1 MVFRYNF
8 FKQVAKP
15 KGHTKDQ
22 IKHTVLNEKS
32 NNFNYTKVG
41 YLITLI
47 IDLFSSW
54 VVCDCYL
61 VTLLWQIILNI
72 ICGLWSSM
80 RGNVISSEWQ
90 IDLIETQEI
99 AGSNYGIR
107 HIFTCLDLLSKKG
120 WAISLKNKEA
130 ATYLVAL
137 KKFITDSKRKPKYI

>member
-1 MVFRYNF
+1 
-8 FKQVAKP
+8 
-15 KGHTKDQ
+15 
-22 IKHTVLNEKS
+22 
-32 NNFNYTKVG
+32 
-41 YLITLI
+41 
-47 IDLFSSW
+47 
-54 VVCDCYL
+54 
-61 VTLLWQIILNI
+61 
-72 ICGLWSSM
+72 M